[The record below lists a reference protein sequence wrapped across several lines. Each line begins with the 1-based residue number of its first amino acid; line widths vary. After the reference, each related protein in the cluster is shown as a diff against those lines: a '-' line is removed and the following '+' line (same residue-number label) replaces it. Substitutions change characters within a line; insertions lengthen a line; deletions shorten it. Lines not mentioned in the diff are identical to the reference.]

1 MNAIGLYLK
10 RLGILTIIMSLSF
23 AFFAG
28 DAIAKTQY
36 LIIGGGNT
44 GGLYYPMAGVLAS
57 LANKN
62 LKGYRASAE
71 VTGASVD
78 NCIYVGEK
86 KMDIGI
92 ANSDTILSANN
103 GQKPVFQKKYSLE
116 VLFETFTSTIMFYVL
131 SDSPFKSV
139 GDLKGKRISVGSP
152 GSATIL
158 KAKMA
163 LEAYGISFTDI
174 KPAYLT
180 FTEGVN
186 SLIDRNIDALVL
198 MSPARTSAAI
208 DLTTRANVRMLP
220 FDDAARD
227 RITQKHPYMSN
238 VTIPGGIL
246 KGVTKDVP
254 TVATGNPFFVHKD
267 FDPTLAYNFTK
278 MVVDNLDYIHRVV
291 PTLKGEVTLKNMISA
306 PKVLPYHPGAI
317 KYYRGMNVMP

>member
-1 MNAIGLYLK
+1 MNSIGLCLK
-10 RLGILTIIMSLSF
+10 RLGILTIIVTLSF
-23 AFFAG
+23 VGVAF
-28 DAIAKTQY
+28 DATAKTQY

-92 ANSDTILSANN
+92 SNSDVILSANN
-103 GQKPVFQKKYSLE
+103 GEKPVFKKKYTLE

-131 SDSPFKSV
+131 NDSPYKSI
-139 GDLKGKRISVGSP
+139 GDLKGKKISVGSP

-163 LEAYGISFTDI
+163 LEAYGISFDDI

-180 FTEGVN
+180 FSEGVD
-186 SLIDRNIDALVL
+186 SLIDHNIDALVL

-220 FDDAARD
+220 LDDAARD
-227 RITQKHPYMSN
+227 RITKKHPYMSK

-267 FDPTLAYNFTK
+267 FDATLAYNFVK
-278 MVVDNLDYIHRVV
+278 MVADNLDYIHRVV
-291 PTLKGEVTLKNMISA
+291 PTLKGELTLQNMTTA
-306 PKVLPYHPGAI
+306 PKILPYHPGAI
-317 KYYRGMNVMP
+317 KYYKEKKVMQ